1 MEGCRVKELAEA
13 ISGRIIQGSPDTV
26 INGISIDSRTLLPG
40 DLFFALKGCKV
51 DGHSFAMEAL
61 NKGAVGIV
69 VSKRRKNLLPLE
81 EIAKDKIILVT
92 EDTLT
97 ALQDWSKYYKSKLKT
112 FNIGVTGSN
121 GKSTTKEMIAHLL
134 SPKFSL
140 LKSSGNYNTEIGI
153 PLTLLQLKPDHKIL
167 VVEMGMRGLGEI
179 KTLTELVPPD
189 LAVITNI
196 GESHLGL
203 LGSRDNIFRAKSELL
218 QSLGSKGIAILNRD
232 DLYFSRMAEIVKDKK
247 IITFGLE
254 NRSDIMADNITSM
267 GERGIRFTLK
277 IKDRITEEIFLP
289 LLGRHNIYNALAAT
303 AVAFALQVDLELVK
317 KGLAN
322 FETLDKRIQL
332 IKLYD
337 DIKVLDDSYNASPQ
351 SVRKALETLVEVAKD
366 RRKIAILGDM
376 LELGKKANFYHQQI
390 GQEIAQLAIDLLITV
405 GKGGEIIAQAAEKEG
420 MAQEQIFSFEKD
432 GKKLLVQKLIN
443 LVKPGDFVLLKG
455 SREMQMEDILQFW
468 QEEHSAS
475 VLTQGGQND

>member
-1 MEGCRVKELAEA
+1 
-13 ISGRIIQGSPDTV
+13 
-26 INGISIDSRTLLPG
+26 
-40 DLFFALKGCKV
+40 
-51 DGHSFAMEAL
+51 
-61 NKGAVGIV
+61 
-69 VSKRRKNLLPLE
+69 
-81 EIAKDKIILVT
+81 
-92 EDTLT
+92 
-97 ALQDWSKYYKSKLKT
+97 
-112 FNIGVTGSN
+112 
-121 GKSTTKEMIAHLL
+121 
-134 SPKFSL
+134 
-140 LKSSGNYNTEIGI
+140 
-153 PLTLLQLKPDHKIL
+153 
-167 VVEMGMRGLGEI
+167 
-179 KTLTELVPPD
+179 
-189 LAVITNI
+189 
-196 GESHLGL
+196 
-203 LGSRDNIFRAKSELL
+203 
-218 QSLGSKGIAILNRD
+218 
-232 DLYFSRMAEIVKDKK
+232 
-247 IITFGLE
+247 
-254 NRSDIMADNITSM
+254 MADNITSM

-322 FETLDKRIQL
+322 FETLDKRIQV